1 MNDISTK
8 HHRRSIRLKRYD
20 YTQPGAYFITIC
32 THNRQCLFGE
42 VVNGEML
49 LNALGKIVRD
59 EWRRTTEIRP
69 NVKLDA
75 FVIMPNHIH
84 GIIVIHAGPRRG
96 TLQRAPTME
105 RHVSTMERH
114 VSTMEQHV
122 PTIKQYATTTE
133 QFGKPT
139 SNSIPTIIRLF
150 KSAVTK
156 RINEIRGTPGIP
168 VWQRNYYE
176 HIVRNDGELNRIRK
190 YIINNPL
197 KWEFDHENPNARSS
211 GPGSEAA

>member
-1 MNDISTK
+1 MNDIPTK

-32 THNRQCLFGE
+32 THNRQCLFGK

-49 LNALGKIVRD
+49 LNALGEIVRD
-59 EWRRTTEIRP
+59 EWRHTAEIRP
-69 NVKLDA
+69 NVGLDA

-84 GIIVIHAGPRRG
+84 GVIVIHADTRRG
-96 TLQRAPTME
+96 TLQRAPTI
-105 RHVSTMERH
+105 
-114 VSTMEQHV
+114 EQHV
-122 PTIKQYATTTE
+122 PTTE

-156 RINEIRGTPGIP
+156 RINEMRGTPGIP